1 LQLVEILSKFS
12 DKLQAFTKNLQSSL
26 RHQRVY
32 IYGEETDPANVKYV
46 LTSFLLIQPNQ
57 YLRSV
62 RDLSVMHLREE
73 SEKAVRLLSFLNH
86 LNNGKWMWLSAEKDR
101 PIIDFVEYIE
111 STNVLS
117 KAVDQVSSLQIAAKQ
132 FVFDTMF
139 VYIRDKLLTVPSLE
153 GWRVELPDGAQSVPQ
168 FSLSAQVSNQ
178 SRHWIRNTNLLFV
191 NYTVAITND
200 VATNTIGIY

>member
-1 LQLVEILSKFS
+1 
-12 DKLQAFTKNLQSSL
+12 
-26 RHQRVY
+26 
-32 IYGEETDPANVKYV
+32 
-46 LTSFLLIQPNQ
+46 
-57 YLRSV
+57 
-62 RDLSVMHLREE
+62 MHLREE

-101 PIIDFVEYIE
+101 PIIDFVAHIE

-117 KAVDQVSSLQIAAKQ
+117 KAVEQVSSLQIAAKQ

-153 GWRVELPDGAQSVPQ
+153 GWRVELLDAQSVPQ

-178 SRHWIRNTNLLFV
+178 SHCRIRNTNLLFV
-191 NYTVAITND
+191 NYTVARLLMTLLPIL
-200 VATNTIGIY
+200 

>member
-1 LQLVEILSKFS
+1 
-12 DKLQAFTKNLQSSL
+12 
-26 RHQRVY
+26 
-32 IYGEETDPANVKYV
+32 
-46 LTSFLLIQPNQ
+46 
-57 YLRSV
+57 
-62 RDLSVMHLREE
+62 MHLREE

-153 GWRVELPDGAQSVPQ
+153 GWRVELPDAQSVPQ

-178 SRHWIRNTNLLFV
+178 PHCRIRNTNLLFV
-191 NYTVAITND
+191 NYTVARLLMTLLPIL
-200 VATNTIGIY
+200 